1 VARDTLRL
9 TSQPGSPAEVH
20 AALTNY
26 LRRRPDVGLD
36 KLLLDLAL
44 DPASPFDPQGRRPL
58 KKGFVL
64 VVVVAIGLA
73 GTFIYFNFF

>member
-1 VARDTLRL
+1 MRNASRTTPETR
-9 TSQPGSPAEVH
+9 SPTEIH

-26 LRRRPDVGLD
+26 LRRRRGVGLD

-44 DPASPFDPQGRRPL
+44 DPASPFDPQGRRRL

-64 VVVVAIGLA
+64 VVVVAVGLA
-73 GTFIYFNFF
+73 GTFIYFNFV

>member
-1 VARDTLRL
+1 MRDASRTTPETR
-9 TSQPGSPAEVH
+9 SPIEIY

-36 KLLLDLAL
+36 RLLLDLAL
-44 DPASPFDPQGRRPL
+44 DPASPFDPQGQRRL

-64 VVVVAIGLA
+64 VALVATGIA
-73 GTFIYFNFF
+73 ATFVYFNFF

>member
-1 VARDTLRL
+1 MRNASRTTPETR
-9 TSQPGSPAEVH
+9 SPTEIH

-26 LRRRPDVGLD
+26 LRRRRGVGLD

-44 DPASPFDPQGRRPL
+44 DPASPFDPQGRRRL

-64 VVVVAIGLA
+64 VVVVAVGLA

>member
-1 VARDTLRL
+1 LRL
-9 TSQPGSPAEVH
+9 RSQPGSSAEVH
-20 AALTNY
+20 AALTDY

-44 DPASPFDPQGRRPL
+44 DPASPFDPQGQRRL

-64 VVVVAIGLA
+64 IVLVVAGLA
-73 GTFIYFNFF
+73 GTFVYFNLL

>member
-1 VARDTLRL
+1 MVRNTSRVG
-9 TSQPGSPAEVH
+9 SQPRTAAEVH
-20 AALTNY
+20 AALANY
-26 LRRRPDVGLD
+26 LRHRPDVGLD

-44 DPASPFDPQGRRPL
+44 DPASPFDPQGRRTL

-64 VVVVAIGLA
+64 VVVVAVGLA

>member
-1 VARDTLRL
+1 MVRDTLQLR
-9 TSQPGSPAEVH
+9 SKPGSPAEVH
-20 AALTNY
+20 AALEDY

-36 KLLLDLAL
+36 KLLFDLAL
-44 DPASPFDPQGRRPL
+44 DPASPFDPQGRRTL

-64 VVVVAIGLA
+64 VVVVAVGLA

>member
-1 VARDTLRL
+1 MVRDTLRL
-9 TSQPGSPAEVH
+9 RSQGGSPAGVH
-20 AALTNY
+20 TTLTNY
-26 LRRRPDVGLD
+26 SRRQPDVGLD

-44 DPASPFDPQGRRPL
+44 DPASPFDPQGRRTL

-64 VVVVAIGLA
+64 VVVVAVGLA

>member
-1 VARDTLRL
+1 MVRNTSRVG
-9 TSQPGSPAEVH
+9 SQPRTAAEVH
-20 AALTNY
+20 AALANY
-26 LRRRPDVGLD
+26 LRHRPDVGLD

-44 DPASPFDPQGRRPL
+44 DPASPFDPQGRRRL

-64 VVVVAIGLA
+64 VVVVAVGLA

>member
-1 VARDTLRL
+1 MRNASRTTPETR
-9 TSQPGSPAEVH
+9 SPTEIH

-26 LRRRPDVGLD
+26 LRRRRGVGLD

-44 DPASPFDPQGRRPL
+44 DPASPFDPQGRRRL
-58 KKGFVL
+58 KKGLVL
-64 VVVVAIGLA
+64 VVLVAVGLA

>member
-1 VARDTLRL
+1 MVRN
-9 TSQPGSPAEVH
+9 TSQLRSQSDSPVDVH
-20 AALTNY
+20 AALANY

-44 DPASPFDPQGRRPL
+44 DPASPFDPQGRRKL

-64 VVVVAIGLA
+64 VMLVATGIA
-73 GTFIYFNFF
+73 ATFVYFNFF